1 MSIRVMAAAVRGEVG
16 RYWHTAALAAAS
28 VASAVAFALPVTA
41 LHGRLI
47 PAPLRGGDLG
57 LTWRAGVSSA
67 AALQQQAADELGALL
82 VASALATLAIA
93 AVTILML
100 SLVRESERSPEV
112 AVRRAVGAGRG
123 ILMGSAL
130 IEGATTMA
138 LGLLVGA
145 VVAVALGLG
154 ARGWPGSLRPG
165 TMLLAAAGTAGLLAV
180 VLAGTVFPVLFPKR
194 RITDAEPPSP
204 APLTPTVLQIG
215 ASLVALTIGLSLGR
229 HAADSGAFTARA
241 DGARAVYAVS
251 MPDSSP
257 AERSQ
262 RYGDLLEALGAGDGT
277 SASLTSPGA
286 LHGIGP
292 VGTVTTDCG
301 QCSEGGLPIKWRVK
315 PAAHRFV
322 SVDTFQMLG
331 VRVVEGRGITPDDTW
346 GSPRVAVIN
355 RSLAARE
362 FENGR
367 AIGRGIRVVDDG
379 DQWSTVVGVVDD
391 PPPTAFGAGV
401 QPRYTVY
408 LSVLQYPPSTVDLL
422 TRRTAEARVRRA
434 AVTLG
439 LGGLDLHARDP
450 RALLQRER
458 DPLAWF
464 ASGFAVQGWV
474 MLAIAAL
481 GTLALMR
488 LWVSSMLVELGV
500 RRAMGARRR
509 AIVGHVLARATT
521 VGVAG
526 VVMGAWIGQS
536 VWGALAGLAPG
547 LDPWDGALVL
557 RLGALLVAS
566 GLLGALPPALRA
578 ARATPASLLGA
589 S

>member
-1 MSIRVMAAAVRGEVG
+1 MTIRVMAAAVRGEVG

-41 LHGRLI
+41 LHGRLV
-47 PAPLRGGDLG
+47 PAPLRGGELG

-67 AALQQQAADELGALL
+67 AAVQQQAADELGALL

-100 SLVRESERSPEV
+100 SLVRESERTPEV
-112 AVRRAVGAGRG
+112 AVRRAVGASRG
-123 ILMGSAL
+123 ILVGSAL
-130 IEGATTMA
+130 LEGATTMA
-138 LGLLVGA
+138 LGLAVGA
-145 VVAVALGLG
+145 GVAVALGIG

-194 RITDAEPPSP
+194 RITDAEPPSA
-204 APLTPTVLQIG
+204 APLTPSVLQIG
-215 ASLVALTIGLSLGR
+215 ASLVALTMGLSLGR

-251 MPDSSP
+251 VPDSSP
-257 AERSQ
+257 AERAQ
-262 RYGDLLEALGAGDGT
+262 RYGDLLEALESGEGT
-277 SASLTSPGA
+277 AASLTSPGA

-315 PAAHRFV
+315 AAAHRFV
-322 SVDTFQMLG
+322 SADTFQMLG
-331 VRVVEGRGITPDDTW
+331 VRVVEGRGITRGDTW

-362 FENGR
+362 FQNGQP
-367 AIGRGIRVVDDG
+367 IGRGIRVVDDG

-391 PPPTAFGAGV
+391 PPPSAFGAGV

-422 TRRTAEARVRRA
+422 TRRADARVRRA

-439 LGGLDLHARDP
+439 LGGLDLHALDP

-458 DPLAWF
+458 APLAWF
-464 ASGFAVQGWV
+464 ASRFAVQGWV

-481 GTLALMR
+481 GTLAMMR

-509 AIVGHVLARATT
+509 AIVGHVFARAAT

-536 VWGALAGLAPG
+536 VWSALAGLAPG